1 MNKFEEYKDI
11 HNKKDWIELK
21 GFTST
26 SLVKEEALKF
36 MFRGLSLEEIPVLYQ
51 ISNLCER
58 GESYFKLDNEDYSL
72 FPYEKEVLLDTHSKF
87 TIIDI

>member
-1 MNKFEEYKDI
+1 MFVYRGTKLLLNKFEEYKDI

-36 MFRGLSLEEIPVLYQ
+36 MFKGLSKDDVPVLYQ
-51 ISNLCER
+51 IYNLH
-58 GESYFKLDNEDYSL
+58 K
-72 FPYEKEVLLDTHSKF
+72 
-87 TIIDI
+87 